1 MTSVRSFQSE
11 FEIVDYT
18 EELVMIPNQWGLVNS
33 LGLFENVPVAQHSIT
48 VESTEGTLALI
59 SDKVRG
65 ERNTV
70 NKSDT
75 RSLRSFPIPH
85 FPLDDY
91 ISPND
96 VQGKRAYGSAD
107 ASETEAAVIMRKMDR
122 IRKNWAATVEAAR
135 CQAITAGTVYA
146 PNGTV
151 VTNYYT
157 DFGITQKVVSFDLV
171 ASTDVI
177 PSGEEVIAHI
187 QDNILSGESV
197 DRIIGLCSP
206 TFFAALI
213 ANASVK
219 DAYKYYTSVS
229 EPLRNRLSVGLG
241 QRTFEFGGITYI
253 EYRGAFNGTALI
265 PAGDAYFIPTGTAD
279 TFMTYFSPANKFEH
293 VNTLGEEQYMWTYR
307 GPKDDKIEVQTE
319 SNFMN
324 LIRRPQAVVRGTLA

>member
-59 SDKVRG
+59 TDKVRG
-65 ERNTV
+65 ERNNV
-70 NKSDT
+70 NQSDT

-107 ASETEAAVIMRKMDR
+107 AAETEAAVVQRKMER
-122 IRKNWAATVEAAR
+122 IRRNWAATVEAAR

-157 DFGITQKVVSFDLV
+157 DFGITQKVVDFDFAV
-171 ASTDVI
+171 ATDII
-177 PSGEEVIAHI
+177 PKGEEVIAHI
-187 QDNILSGESV
+187 QDNILSGENI

-213 ANASVK
+213 AHASIK

-229 EPLRNRLSVGLG
+229 EPLRNRVSVGLG
-241 QRTFEFGGITYI
+241 NRTFEFGGITYI

-265 PAGDAYFIPTGTAD
+265 PAGEAYFIPTGTTD
-279 TFMTYFSPANKFEH
+279 TFMTYFSPANKFEY

-307 GPKDDKIEVQTE
+307 GAKDDKIEVNTE

-324 LIRRPQAVVRGTLA
+324 LIRRPACVVKGTIT